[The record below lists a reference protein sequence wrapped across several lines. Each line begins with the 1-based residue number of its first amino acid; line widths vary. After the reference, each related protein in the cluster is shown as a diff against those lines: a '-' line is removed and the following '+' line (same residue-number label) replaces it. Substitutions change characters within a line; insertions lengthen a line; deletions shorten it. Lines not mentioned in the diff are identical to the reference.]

1 MKLSSRSSADAG
13 RQISADGSVLII
25 VLLVSLGL
33 VSVTLL
39 FAHSMVM
46 SLRGSDNDLA
56 GHQAEEAI
64 EGAARYAQLLMTN
77 VEKPG
82 TFPDIITYDSEELPV
97 GEASVWFIGQNPLP
111 DTDTVPVFGLVDE
124 AGKLNLNAT
133 TTTKEML
140 EALPGM
146 TVELAA
152 AIIDWRDTDSDVTQN
167 GAESETYLRKQPAY
181 ECKNADFESVQELA
195 LLNGADPLV
204 LYGEDAN
211 LNGVLD
217 PNEDDGDKSAPP
229 DNSDGKLDPGIL
241 AYVTVF
247 SREPN
252 TQSDGS
258 TPRVLVTNPNTAVRD
273 LLRDTFG
280 ESRAEA
286 IMDRLAGGSAGGGA
300 RFNST
305 LQFFMSSGMTA
316 DEFAQ
321 ISDSITTSSEPFVTG
336 LINVNTASEAVLAT
350 IPGIGDKASSLVAA
364 RLSRAQQDTNIAWV
378 VDVLGEEGVT
388 QAGRYLTGRS
398 YQVSADIA
406 AVGRHGRGYRRTR
419 FVIDSS

>member
-1 MKLSSRSSADAG
+1 MKPSLKSSAGAS
-13 RQISADGSVLII
+13 RQILADGSVLII

-56 GHQAEEAI
+56 GQQAEQAI

-82 TFPDIITYDSEELPV
+82 TFPDVTAYDSEELPV

-111 DTDTVPVFGLVDE
+111 DTDTVPVFSLVDE
-124 AGKLNLNAT
+124 AGKLNLNKA
-133 TTTKEML
+133 TKELL

-152 AIIDWRDTDSDVTQN
+152 AIIDWRDSDADVTQN

-181 ECKNADFESVQELA
+181 ECKNADFETIEELA

-252 TQSDGS
+252 TQSDGT

-273 LLRDTFG
+273 LLQNTFG

-286 IMDRLAGGSAGGGA
+286 IMDRLGTAGN

-305 LQFFMSSGMTA
+305 LQFFVSSGMTA

-321 ISDSITTSSEPFVTG
+321 ISDSITTSTEPFVTG

-350 IPGIGDKASSLVAA
+350 IPGN
-364 RLSRAQQDTNIAWV
+364 SR
-378 VDVLGEEGVT
+378 
-388 QAGRYLTGRS
+388 
-398 YQVSADIA
+398 
-406 AVGRHGRGYRRTR
+406 
-419 FVIDSS
+419 